1 VTAPVFFWF
10 FAAIVVFGAVGVV
23 AMRQPVHSAL
33 FLLLSFLGVAAL
45 FITLRAEFLAAVQIL
60 VYAGG
65 IMVLFLFTIMLVN
78 IRRMAGEPYAHR
90 QAGAALLVAF
100 LLLAVVGGTIVAS
113 SRTSGL
119 ADAGRPADPSKLSTT
134 SITRTV
140 TENVDGKR
148 VKKEV
153 TEEVA
158 GNSQA
163 VAWGLYRDYLLP
175 FEVASVFLLV
185 AMIGAVVLGKR
196 TMEHV
201 D

>member
-1 VTAPVFFWF
+1 VTAPFFFWF

-33 FLLLSFLGVAAL
+33 FLLLSFFGVAAL
-45 FITLRAEFLAAVQIL
+45 FITLNAEFLAAVQVL

-78 IRRMAGEPYAHR
+78 IRRTAGQPYVHR

-100 LLLAVVGGTIVAS
+100 FLLAVVGGTIVAS
-113 SRTSGL
+113 SRTSSL
-119 ADAGRPADPSKLSTT
+119 ADAPADPAKLSTT
-134 SITRTV
+134 TISRMM
-140 TENVDGKR
+140 TETVDGKT
-148 VKKEV
+148 VKTPV
-153 TEEVA
+153 TEQVA